1 MTNPQPQ
8 PDAEGRV
15 RDGLAAGFTGAFW
28 TDDYGRKSRG
38 FSADDLRALLAS
50 LATLREER
58 DALLA
63 DKARYNYLADLA
75 FRSPQARLIVADGE
89 WSVDNGNNR
98 LGTGDTCNAALDA
111 ARAPQG
117 RTE

>member
-1 MTNPQPQ
+1 VT
-8 PDAEGRV
+8 DAETRV
-15 RDGLAAGFTGAFW
+15 ARAIQHDDDGEVYRAKVG
-28 TDDYGRKSRG
+28 DI
-38 FSADDLRALLAS
+38 RALLAS